1 MEYITPTLTKLYTM
15 ADTFTSR
22 ASHPRLIVAS
32 LSMLECCS
40 FFFPELR
47 SDVWR
52 RTWDCM
58 MLGCREKAVQTG
70 ITQAAIASLTL
81 LCPLMLDALPACA
94 PDVHELLDNA
104 ALGAEAKETLAGG
117 LMRLSKRRKERS
129 AAGKYGRRGK
139 GALRSDL
146 AIRGAAERLR
156 GADRE
161 DRGDGEREPCAGDA
175 GAAGE

>member
-104 ALGAEAKETLAGG
+104 ALAQRRRRRSPADSCGSASGGRSGAPRESTVAWKGGVTQRSGGTRGCGEASWG
-117 LMRLSKRRKERS
+117 
-129 AAGKYGRRGK
+129 
-139 GALRSDL
+139 
-146 AIRGAAERLR
+146 
-156 GADRE
+156 
-161 DRGDGEREPCAGDA
+161 
-175 GAAGE
+175 

>member
-70 ITQAAIASLTL
+70 ITQAAIASPSVRPSIRRTEVSTSFARSSSPRIERMPPARLTS
-81 LCPLMLDALPACA
+81 C
-94 PDVHELLDNA
+94 
-104 ALGAEAKETLAGG
+104 TW
-117 LMRLSKRRKERS
+117 
-129 AAGKYGRRGK
+129 
-139 GALRSDL
+139 
-146 AIRGAAERLR
+146 
-156 GADRE
+156 
-161 DRGDGEREPCAGDA
+161 
-175 GAAGE
+175 